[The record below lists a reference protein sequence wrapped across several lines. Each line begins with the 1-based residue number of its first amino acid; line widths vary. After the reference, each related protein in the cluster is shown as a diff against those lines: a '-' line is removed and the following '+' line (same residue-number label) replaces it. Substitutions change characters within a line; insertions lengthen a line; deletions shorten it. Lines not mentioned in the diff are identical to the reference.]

1 MPDKGTAL
9 AGGQGQPVRKLSE
22 QDSPY
27 TVAEVAKILRKRPD
41 TIYDWIRNGELPA
54 TQYGGTYYIPSWVLA
69 PLLAPA
75 TPAAAPTGGEAA

>member
-9 AGGQGQPVRKLSE
+9 PAAQGQPVQKLSE

-41 TIYDWIRNGELPA
+41 TVYDWIRKGELPS
-54 TQYGGTYYIPSWVLA
+54 QRIGGTYYIPRWALA
-69 PLLAPA
+69 SLLSPTEA
-75 TPAAAPTGGEAA
+75 TAAPTGGEAA